1 LLHRICDEMDPN
13 LLKRNRIFSSYTGPM
28 CGRYRRR
35 STKEKIAELFAVEYG
50 LEELEIEPED
60 DIAPGSV
67 QPVVY
72 LTPEG
77 ERRIAHMRWGFKL
90 PDRFLFNTRSEGVER
105 SRFWQEAFRERRC
118 IVPADSFFEWTHDT
132 SRSKAKFEFTVR
144 DGALFGMAG
153 LWSPWL
159 NPRSGQWEQTFSIL
173 TGVANEVMRPI
184 HTRQPEI
191 LEPGEYAEY
200 LAPAPRPPLHLL
212 RIFPGEEMQIQSL
225 SDQNPPAQ
233 GLLFDAKS

>member
-1 LLHRICDEMDPN
+1 
-13 LLKRNRIFSSYTGPM
+13 M

-35 STKEKIAELFAVEYG
+35 STKEKIAELFEVEGG

-77 ERRIAHMRWGFKL
+77 ERRIASMRWGFKL

-118 IVPADSFFEWTHDT
+118 IVPADAFFEWTHDT
-132 SRSKAKFEFTVR
+132 KRAKTKFEFVVN
-144 DGALFGMAG
+144 DGGLFGMAG

-173 TGVANEVMRPI
+173 TGEANEVMRPI

-191 LEPGEYAEY
+191 LEPGEYSEY
-200 LAPAPRPPLHLL
+200 LTPTARPPLHLL
-212 RIFPGEEMQIQSL
+212 RILSGEAMKAAMAEEKRTPAQNMQQSL
-225 SDQNPPAQ
+225 F
-233 GLLFDAKS
+233 GYE

>member
-1 LLHRICDEMDPN
+1 
-13 LLKRNRIFSSYTGPM
+13 M

-35 STKEKIAELFAVEYG
+35 SSKEKIAELFEVEHG

-72 LTPEG
+72 LAPQG
-77 ERRIAHMRWGFKL
+77 ERRMVPMRWGFRL

-105 SRFWQEAFRERRC
+105 SRFWKQAFHERRC
-118 IVPADSFFEWTHDT
+118 IVPADAFFEWTHGASHAKT
-132 SRSKAKFEFTVR
+132 KFEFTVH

-159 NPRSGQWEQTFSIL
+159 NPRTGQWEQTFSIL
-173 TGVANEVMRPI
+173 TGEANEVMRPI
-184 HTRQPEI
+184 HNRQPEI
-191 LEPGEYAEY
+191 LAPREYSEY
-200 LAPAPRPPLHLL
+200 LAPSPRPSLHLL
-212 RIFPGEEMQIQSL
+212 SGSRRIRNDGDVVLTCTRSL
-225 SDQNPPAQ
+225 S
-233 GLLFDAKS
+233 GRRI

>member
-1 LLHRICDEMDPN
+1 
-13 LLKRNRIFSSYTGPM
+13 M

-35 STKEKIAELFAVEYG
+35 SIKEKIAELFEVEGG

-77 ERRIAHMRWGFKL
+77 ERRIAPMRWGFKL

-118 IVPADSFFEWTHDT
+118 IVPADAFFEWTHDT
-132 SRSKAKFEFTVR
+132 KRAKTKFEFVVNEGR
-144 DGALFGMAG
+144 LFGMAG

-173 TGVANEVMRPI
+173 TGEANAVMRPI

-191 LEPGEYAEY
+191 LEPCEYSEY
-200 LAPAPRPPLHLL
+200 LRPTARPPLHLL
-212 RIFPGEEMQIQSL
+212 RVLSGEAMKAAMAEEKRTPAQNMQQSL
-225 SDQNPPAQ
+225 F
-233 GLLFDAKS
+233 GYE